1 MQTLDGNMDD
11 AATHGTR
18 SRNRNTGNSRINY
31 AEDQEMDLDFTSAAS
46 TSKKKTAL
54 ESAAQM
60 PAIGELKRSGDQP
73 RSMAGGSKDS
83 TPVAAASVS
92 KKRKAAGGMPQHL
105 QTPPVSASPAA
116 VVMRRPATAASSASA
131 RESNVTT
138 FMKHKSCLN
147 KKGELVADDGTKL
160 AINGKSDPQHLLFRD
175 SNLPRFVRDDV
186 RFRLLT

>member
-1 MQTLDGNMDD
+1 
-11 AATHGTR
+11 
-18 SRNRNTGNSRINY
+18 
-31 AEDQEMDLDFTSAAS
+31 MDLDFTSAAS